1 MKNSNLAAAKVA
13 KNDEFYTELSEIQAE
28 RISEK
33 TGITRC
39 GIMVSSS
46 KAGGPMHRTK
56 MRPQPAFALFE
67 IHGKGTCLAVGG
79 GAGALFI
86 FIVDHI
92 P

>member
-1 MKNSNLAAAKVA
+1 
-13 KNDEFYTELSEIQAE
+13 
-28 RISEK
+28 
-33 TGITRC
+33 
-39 GIMVSSS
+39 
-46 KAGGPMHRTK
+46 
-56 MRPQPAFALFE
+56 MRPQPALALFE